1 MADFH
6 LPWESYPLFVLVA
19 LLYASVG
26 HGGASGYLALFTL
39 FGITTPAIA
48 PIALVLNIIVAST
61 SFWHYRA
68 NGHFSVRVL
77 IPFITLSIPFA
88 FIGGALHIS
97 ERLFALILGIAL
109 MMSALR
115 IITLRGNKPNERQ
128 PSDKTLW
135 LFGLP
140 IGAILGMLS
149 GITGIGGG
157 VFLSP
162 VLVLTGW
169 ASVKQ
174 SAALASAFIVVNST
188 GGLVGQLTRTSLRL
202 DSVLPLVAV
211 VVIGGAIGSYLGAT
225 RLPQRWLQVILSIVL
240 LSAGTKLLLRSF

>member
-1 MADFH
+1 MADFQ
-6 LPWESYPLFVLVA
+6 LPWGSYLLFVLVA

-48 PIALVLNIIVAST
+48 PVVLVLNIIVAST

-68 NGHFSVRVL
+68 KGHFSARML
-77 IPFITLSIPFA
+77 IPFVTLSIPFA

-109 MMSALR
+109 LMSALR
-115 IITLRGNKPNERQ
+115 IITLRGNQPNDRQ

-140 IGAILGMLS
+140 TGAILGMLS

-174 SAALASAFIVVNST
+174 SAALASAFIVVNSI
-188 GGLVGQLTRTSLRL
+188 GGLIGQLTRTSLSL
-202 DSVLPLVAV
+202 EALLPLVAV
-211 VVIGGAIGSYLGAT
+211 VVVGGAIGSYLGAT
-225 RLPQRWLQVILSIVL
+225 RLSHRWLQVILSIVL
-240 LSAGTKLLLRSF
+240 LSAGTKLLLKSL